1 MGRVFHVGSDGDRM
15 VTHVTDVVTT
25 CADGTLRAP
34 FIIKVRGG
42 ADGAKKAAAKRKAG
56 EEVRVAEAKESDK
69 KNVVDEGAEDG
80 LTLNIGVGVSPNGSM
95 TLELFHKW
103 IDHFVDHC
111 LLPGQGKGGPPAS
124 PPVGLSTH
132 LPSPPPPPPRPS
144 RAANPRPHP
153 HPCPHTHPT
162 LNLTPT
168 LTPSPSLSLSLT
180 LSPSPSLS
188 LTNPP
193 VPSDPHKP
201 LTLRRTGGEPV
212 FLFLDGHASRWS
224 LAGLA
229 KLRANNV
236 FVICVPSHTTVWS
249 QPNDNGI
256 NAAMKAC
263 THTHACMY
271 RYMHVYIHTCTCMYT
286 CIHACMYT
294 CIHGMRVYIHT
305 WHACIYMYMHA
316 MYVCMYVYHACTHTH
331 IHP

>member
-132 LPSPPPPPPRPS
+132 LPFPPPSPSRPS

-162 LNLTPT
+162 
-168 LTPSPSLSLSLT
+168 
-180 LSPSPSLS
+180 
-188 LTNPP
+188 
-193 VPSDPHKP
+193 
-201 LTLRRTGGEPV
+201 
-212 FLFLDGHASRWS
+212 
-224 LAGLA
+224 
-229 KLRANNV
+229 
-236 FVICVPSHTTVWS
+236 
-249 QPNDNGI
+249 
-256 NAAMKAC
+256 
-263 THTHACMY
+263 
-271 RYMHVYIHTCTCMYT
+271 YIHTCTCMYT